1 MKVPGAAGRRGG
13 RTKADWATTRR
24 TLPQAGALYHGPVS
38 HKGGPQP
45 ILLSPS
51 GPPLSHPTK
60 NVDHFFNFLLLH
72 WDKHTH
78 WGKKDCGRPQGWQPQ
93 GGLGQRHPLPG
104 VDAFSQGSVLQ
115 GRWPQFL
122 SCFVRSGPVRGSLI
136 LLLS

>member
-60 NVDHFFNFLLLH
+60 MLTTFSIFYFF
-72 WDKHTH
+72 T
-78 WGKKDCGRPQGWQPQ
+78 GTSIPIGEKKTAAGRR
-93 GGLGQRHPLPG
+93 GGSPKEDWARGTPSLGSMPSPRVPSSRE
-104 VDAFSQGSVLQ
+104 D
-115 GRWPQFL
+115 GRN
-122 SCFVRSGPVRGSLI
+122 SSLA
-136 LLLS
+136 S